1 VVLVLVAAAGVGAL
15 IIAGGRTRGS
25 QRATNSARVTEA
37 SLRSLANSAGRA
49 VDPAVFAKGSCVSFP
64 PTSGHRGET
73 VFLDAGHGGIDP
85 GAVGTTESGTTIY
98 EADETLPVELDV
110 MALLRAQG
118 FGVVVSRTGASTV
131 LRLGP
136 GDASD
141 NVLTLQGARD
151 EVAARD
157 VCANDAKA
165 NVLVGIYYDAGGS
178 PDNAGSIT
186 AYDADRPFSSE
197 NLALANLVQ
206 NEVLASM
213 NAQGWSI
220 PNGGVQPDSGLGS
233 LNGNPASGGI
243 AEEAAE
249 YNHLMLI
256 GPAMAGFFSTPSKMP
271 GVVVEPLYLTD
282 PYEGSIADSATGQN
296 TIAQGIASAIEQFFA
311 PPPATKTTTSSLLSP
326 VSLGG

>member
-49 VDPAVFAKGSCVSFP
+49 VDPAVFATGSCVSFP

-85 GAVGTTESGTTIY
+85 GGIGVTESGTTIY

-151 EVAARD
+151 EVAAPTMP
-157 VCANDAKA
+157 KPM
-165 NVLVGIYYDAGGS
+165 S
-178 PDNAGSIT
+178 WS
-186 AYDADRPFSSE
+186 
-197 NLALANLVQ
+197 
-206 NEVLASM
+206 AS
-213 NAQGWSI
+213 
-220 PNGGVQPDSGLGS
+220 
-233 LNGNPASGGI
+233 
-243 AEEAAE
+243 
-249 YNHLMLI
+249 
-256 GPAMAGFFSTPSKMP
+256 
-271 GVVVEPLYLTD
+271 
-282 PYEGSIADSATGQN
+282 
-296 TIAQGIASAIEQFFA
+296 
-311 PPPATKTTTSSLLSP
+311 TTTRAARPTTRAVSPPTTLTARSRRRISLWPTWSKTRCWRR
-326 VSLGG
+326 